1 MPGGSMITIN
11 DIANR
16 AGVAPSTV
24 SRVLSGNGYS
34 GKKTRDLVLRIAD
47 DLAYTPN
54 RVAQSL
60 RLKQTKTLGLV
71 IADVENSFYSRIAKT
86 VETVAKRSGFH
97 VVLCN

>member
-1 MPGGSMITIN
+1 MPGESMITIN

-47 DLAYTPN
+47 DLA
-54 RVAQSL
+54 
-60 RLKQTKTLGLV
+60 
-71 IADVENSFYSRIAKT
+71 
-86 VETVAKRSGFH
+86 
-97 VVLCN
+97 VVLARPFALQLFHPLLYAAFRVDQSFACITHESSVRE